1 MVQNMRAV
9 RVPSEFWGKISKQ
22 ICSWSVDTDGNEL
35 SEVFKVFVRSG
46 SQPVPSLTWY
56 TELLIYYL
64 ANIFSCFSNTFKH
77 FLLYLEGINNRFKEN
92 EKICGRDCG
101 DSRCGGFP
109 YNGPT
114 LWRWYVSCL
123 FFLAFF
129 FANRTK
135 ALLLHKDIYVKLSH
149 L

>member
-1 MVQNMRAV
+1 MLCNRFPAVNKFMVQNMRAV
-9 RVPSEFWGKISKQ
+9 RVPSEFWRKISKQ

-101 DSRCGGFP
+101 DS
-109 YNGPT
+109 
-114 LWRWYVSCL
+114 VSGIMVFGYSLVQYLCL
-123 FFLAFF
+123 KIIKIKTNLAL
-129 FANRTK
+129 A
-135 ALLLHKDIYVKLSH
+135 
-149 L
+149 